1 MLNYDEV
8 VKNPDRRVILEYMDK
23 ETKESICK
31 LALTTLNS
39 KVLYLE
45 KEKRSINLDELMET
59 ADNILIIPIQ

>member
-31 LALTTLNS
+31 LALTTVNS

>member
-8 VKNPDRRVILEYMDK
+8 VKNPDRRVILEYMNK

-31 LALTTLNS
+31 LALTTVNS